1 MKVIIVGGG
10 QVGGYIANL
19 LVENGNSVVVI
30 ENKEKALQAL
40 KNSGLKDECI
50 MMGDGTDALL
60 LEKAGVRSCN
70 ALVCT
75 TGMDEINLTAAMMAK
90 FGYDVPK
97 VVARVN
103 NPKNAWLFN
112 AGMGVD
118 VQINQANLLG
128 HMVADDMN
136 YNSMMTLLKLSK
148 GEYSIVRVRVD
159 YHSPT
164 VDKSI
169 AEIELPDKAL
179 LIALYEDDTLIIPHG
194 ETVIRAGQ
202 HILAFADDTA
212 MKELNRIF
220 GSGVSEA

>member
-40 KNSGLKDECI
+40 KNSGLKDEWI

-75 TGMDEINLTAAMMAK
+75 TGMDETNLTAAMMAK
-90 FGYDVPK
+90 FEYDVPK